1 LDGSI
6 LYAVSADRSINVI
19 SGGRIE
25 GHMPKAHKGAINK
38 VLHLENS
45 HVIATGDDDG
55 VVKVW
60 DLRLAT
66 SGKACVM
73 ELKDHEGTVTDMA
86 YRESEKMLLTSA
98 GDGTLGVFDMRTSK
112 LYAMSDSFGED

>member
-1 LDGSI
+1 
-6 LYAVSADRSINVI
+6 
-19 SGGRIE
+19 
-25 GHMPKAHKGAINK
+25 MPKAHKGAINT